1 MDVFRMILAG
11 LFIFMSLGIA
21 RQAWY
26 VRRLGLFFG
35 AVVYAGSG
43 ILAFTLA
50 AWWPLFVGFAGAWIL
65 RYMGA
70 DPPTD
75 LRFDLPK
82 LNRVDVNDKERL
94 DEYLKKWVATDPQI
108 ALVISRFVNE
118 AWELGYRKPSHMP
131 NAPEWSAITAVGAW
145 HQMIASDLRLVAL
158 ANKRT
163 TMRYL
168 DQIDELS
175 SQTLMAAGNA
185 TARYNLHA
193 TPSNFAEVEEKI
205 QEPRDLAEYA
215 SAYVADTLL
224 AGRLRVLAWTFQ
236 QWYGERYELPHKRG
250 ASSN

>member
-1 MDVFRMILAG
+1 MILAG
-11 LFIFMSLGIA
+11 LFIFLSLGIA

-50 AWWPLFVGFAGAWIL
+50 AWWPLFVGFAGAWVL
-65 RYMGA
+65 RYLGA

-82 LNRVDVNDKERL
+82 LDRVYANDAERL
-94 DEYLKKWVATDPQI
+94 DEYLKKWVAADPQV
-108 ALVISRFVNE
+108 ALVTSRFVNE

-145 HQMIASDLRLVAL
+145 QQMIASDLRIVAS
-158 ANKRT
+158 ANKST

-175 SQTLMAAGNA
+175 SQPLMAAGNA
-185 TARYNLHA
+185 AVRYDLPA
-193 TPSNFAEVEEKI
+193 TPSNIAEVEEKI
-205 QEPRDLAEYA
+205 QEPQDLADYA
-215 SAYVADTLL
+215 SAYVADTLF

>member
-50 AWWPLFVGFAGAWIL
+50 AWWPLFVGFAGAWVL

-75 LRFDLPK
+75 FRFDLPK
-82 LNRVDVNDKERL
+82 LDRVDANDAERL
-94 DEYLKKWVATDPQI
+94 DEYLKKWVATDPQV
-108 ALVISRFVNE
+108 ALVTSRFVNE
-118 AWELGYRKPSHMP
+118 AWELGYRKPSNMP
-131 NAPEWSAITAVGAW
+131 NAPEWLATTAVGAW
-145 HQMIASDLRLVAL
+145 HQMIVSDIRIVAS
-158 ANKRT
+158 ANKST

-175 SQTLMAAGNA
+175 SQPLMAVGDAA
-185 TARYNLHA
+185 VRYDLPA
-193 TPSNFAEVEEKI
+193 TPSNLAQVEEKI
-205 QEPRDLAEYA
+205 QETRDFAEYA
-215 SAYVADTLL
+215 SAYVADALL

-236 QWYGERYELPHKRG
+236 QWYGERYVLSHKRG